1 MNRCQTS
8 NCEHVTITNYSIS
21 CVHSHCSLLL
31 LLTVTCATW
40 EQCGRT
46 IDVSAPCNKLSAIST
61 VHPTGSLTKSTQW
74 VGCKLNT
81 ADEGP
86 QVVTHG
92 LSHTVMLFI
101 QVLPNWQHSA
111 CVRCVHA
118 CCVRVACVACVRVCV
133 CVCFGGEVVLCPAH
147 SCAVLVCLA
156 MPDNCGQQQKHHR
169 LHGLNCA

>member
-111 CVRCVHA
+111 CVRCVRALRACVLRALRACVLRA
-118 CCVRVACVACVRVCV
+118 CCVRACCVRVCV
-133 CVCFGGEVVLCPAH
+133 CVCVLGG
-147 SCAVLVCLA
+147 
-156 MPDNCGQQQKHHR
+156 R
-169 LHGLNCA
+169 